1 MDWNVAIE
9 QFLQDQQVK
18 GASPHTVRNYRI
30 DLRRFEG
37 EANTL
42 KEVDKW
48 MIRKHL
54 AGLAESGLAKRSIAR
69 HLAALRALFRYL
81 IRRGTLTQNPLDEIA
96 SLKLDQRIPFFMTY
110 AQVEHLLSQP
120 DIHSYFGLRDR
131 CMMEVFYSSGLRLS
145 ELVGLNRADCDLDLL
160 RLKVLGKGKRQR
172 IVPMTQGAADWL
184 RRYLTDPAREE
195 VDSQAVFLNRWGK
208 RISTRSVDRLFA
220 EHLKKSGLVGDITPH
235 TIRHTIATHWLEK
248 GMDLK
253 VIQSL
258 LGHKSL
264 ATTTIYTQVSGTL
277 KKEVYDRAHP
287 RAQKLGSNGGLE
299 CQ

>member
-1 MDWNVAIE
+1 MDWKVATD
-9 QFLQDQQVK
+9 QFLQDQEVK
-18 GASPHTVRNYRI
+18 GASPHTVRNYQI
-30 DLRRFEG
+30 DLRRFALNVKEG
-37 EANTL
+37 Q
-42 KEVDKW
+42 EVDKW

-54 AGLAESGLAKRSIAR
+54 AELAESGLAKRSIAR

-81 IRRGTLTQNPLDEIA
+81 IRRGKLTDNPLDEIA

-110 AQVEHLLSQP
+110 EQVEHLLSQP
-120 DIHSYFGLRDR
+120 DLDSYFGLRDR

-145 ELVGLNRADCDLDLL
+145 ELVGLNRCDCELDLL
-160 RLKVLGKGKRQR
+160 RLKVMGKGKRQR
-172 IVPMTQGAADWL
+172 IIPMTQGAADWL
-184 RRYLTDPAREE
+184 RRYLTHPEREE
-195 VDSQAVFLNRWGK
+195 VDKNAVFLNRWGK
-208 RISTRSVDRLFA
+208 RISARSVDRLFA
-220 EHLKKSGLVGDITPH
+220 EHLKASGLVGDITPH

-287 RAQKLGSNGGLE
+287 RSKN
-299 CQ
+299 